1 MTTSGTAAPL
11 SKDAEKKIRRQLE
24 RVLASRVFQ
33 QVDRLKRFLSFIVL
47 ETLAGRRSE
56 LKEYVVGVQVF
67 GKEESFDPRTD
78 PVVRVQARRLRAR
91 LAQYYQEE
99 GQGDEV
105 VIDLPKGGY
114 TPSFTR
120 RDSVTHQR
128 RSIGAAL
135 LSRNTVAVLPLAD
148 HSATDYFCRGV
159 REEIIH
165 RLASIGGLRVLAW
178 DPAEMAGSGDPRESA
193 NRATVATVISG
204 SVRTLG
210 DKVRVTTQIVDGATG
225 CYLWSES
232 TDSHLGDAFGIQE
245 RVAQSIVRRIEQ
257 ELIGAGS
264 VGPVRRTTPN
274 LAAQNLLLQGRY
286 HLGQRTV
293 ESLQKAVEFFERALV
308 EDAQYSLAHSGLS
321 DAYSLLAHY
330 GGMAPAE
337 VWTKAASS
345 AASAVMLDDNSA
357 EAHTSLAHAKATQ
370 DWDWQGAERE
380 FLAAIALDP
389 RYATARHWYTTSC
402 LTPLGRMDEA
412 LEQILLASALDPVS
426 SIVARDVAV
435 TYYYKK
441 EFDQALEQC
450 DHTIE
455 LNPHFSPAY
464 WTLGL
469 IQEQRKELDESIAA
483 FQRAAHL
490 SPRSPR
496 MQAALARAYALA
508 GKQEEAV
515 AILHQIEKLATER
528 YVSPFE
534 FALVH
539 FALGH
544 PGVGYRWLSQ
554 ALRRGMTRMR
564 PFRSSLSALA
574 LTLLVA
580 LAPACTAAR
589 TPGPAVAPARAGD
602 AVDIVVQGAVDSE
615 VDPLVAALTGA
626 TRIQI
631 ASWTFWRGRL
641 GGRNVVVS
649 RTEVGPI
656 NAVAATTLAIRTF
669 HPRLIINQGT
679 AGAADPDLRVFDIIV
694 GEATVDYGAFRT
706 PHIGAGG
713 GSAQRNW
720 TPIPHR
726 LRFEGD
732 ERVPLPVFP
741 GDPDVLAA
749 ALAQPYA
756 HGRVLKGII
765 GSAFQYNQ
773 EVDRLDWIR
782 RTYGAISEDM
792 ESAYAAGAAL
802 GFATPFLAVRIISD
816 SDYYAPGIHPDAAG
830 RCATFVATLVG
841 RAPLPQA
848 AR

>member
-1 MTTSGTAAPL
+1 MTTSGSPASI

-47 ETLAGRRSE
+47 ETLAGRRGE

-99 GQGDEV
+99 GQSDEV

-114 TPSFTR
+114 TPIFTK

-148 HSATDYFCRGV
+148 HSATQDLEYFCRGV

-165 RLASIGGLRVLAW
+165 RLASLGGLRVLAW
-178 DPAEMAGSGDPRESA
+178 DPSESAAGGDPRESVNKA
-193 NRATVATVISG
+193 NVATVISG

-232 TDSHLGDAFGIQE
+232 IDSSLGDAFGVQE
-245 RVAQSIVRRIEQ
+245 RVAQAIVRQIEQ
-257 ELIGAGS
+257 ELIGVGS
-264 VGPVRRTTPN
+264 VGSVRRTTPN

-293 ESLQKAVEFFERALV
+293 ESLQKAIEFFERALV
-308 EDAQYSLAHSGLS
+308 EDAQYSPAHSGLS

-330 GGMAPAE
+330 GGMAPTE

-345 AASAVMLDDNSA
+345 AASAVMLDNNSA

-370 DWDWQGAERE
+370 DWDWPGAERE

-426 SIVARDVAV
+426 AIIARDVAV
-435 TYYYKK
+435 THYYRK
-441 EFDQALEQC
+441 EFDLALEQC

-469 IQEQRKELDESIAA
+469 IQEQRKDLDESIAA

-508 GKQEEAV
+508 GKQDDALT
-515 AILHQIEKLATER
+515 ILHQLEKLATER

-544 PGVGYRWLSQ
+544 QGVGYRWLSK
-554 ALRRGMTRMR
+554 
-564 PFRSSLSALA
+564 
-574 LTLLVA
+574 
-580 LAPACTAAR
+580 ACKDR
-589 TPGPAVAPARAGD
+589 CFELISIKLDP
-602 AVDIVVQGAVDSE
+602 IF
-615 VDPLVAALTGA
+615 DPLRNDPRFAAML
-626 TRIQI
+626 RQ
-631 ASWTFWRGRL
+631 
-641 GGRNVVVS
+641 
-649 RTEVGPI
+649 VG
-656 NAVAATTLAIRTF
+656 
-669 HPRLIINQGT
+669 
-679 AGAADPDLRVFDIIV
+679 
-694 GEATVDYGAFRT
+694 VD
-706 PHIGAGG
+706 
-713 GSAQRNW
+713 
-720 TPIPHR
+720 
-726 LRFEGD
+726 
-732 ERVPLPVFP
+732 
-741 GDPDVLAA
+741 
-749 ALAQPYA
+749 
-756 HGRVLKGII
+756 
-765 GSAFQYNQ
+765 
-773 EVDRLDWIR
+773 
-782 RTYGAISEDM
+782 
-792 ESAYAAGAAL
+792 
-802 GFATPFLAVRIISD
+802 
-816 SDYYAPGIHPDAAG
+816 
-830 RCATFVATLVG
+830 
-841 RAPLPQA
+841 
-848 AR
+848 